1 MKVTLLLRND
11 HDAIKSLF
19 SKYKKAGARNQNG
32 KKELFEAVR
41 RELMIHSQMET
52 EIFYPALTGTSSKTA
67 TQLVSTAVEEH
78 DSMEKLLDQIGAMSP
93 TDREFDSRIDDL
105 IQAVESHFEKEEQE
119 IFDEARKTLPEHR
132 LEELGLEIED
142 RKKILGQLAA

>member
-93 TDREFDSRIDDL
+93 TDAGRVRRGAPVPGWRRTGPGDRRPQENIGPTCGVKKRAERI
-105 IQAVESHFEKEEQE
+105 SH
-119 IFDEARKTLPEHR
+119 
-132 LEELGLEIED
+132 
-142 RKKILGQLAA
+142 KKHKKF

>member
-32 KKELFEAVR
+32 KKELFDAVR
-41 RELMIHSQMET
+41 RELAIHSQMET

-67 TQLVSTAVEEH
+67 TQLVSTALHEH
-78 DSMEKLLDQIGAMSP
+78 DTVDKLLDEIAAMGP
-93 TDREFDSRIDDL
+93 MDRNFEGRMNEL
-105 IQAVESHFEKEEQE
+105 IQAVDSHIEMEEQE

-132 LEELGLEIED
+132 LEELCLEMED
-142 RKKILGQLAA
+142 R